1 MGDVAV
7 VSSARKGLAKAGPGG
22 FNNIHG
28 AAMAGHVI

>member
-7 VSSARKGLAKAGPGG
+7 VSYARKGLAKAGRGG